1 MIKKKIE
8 CNGCVL
14 YDSIRNDCFALREN
28 ADDKDGYCKF
38 YKPDNEYKMQYN
50 DVVGAYVP
58 VKNNG

>member
-8 CNGCVL
+8 CNSCVL
-14 YDSIRNDCFALREN
+14 YDRVRNDCFALREN

-38 YKPDNEYKMQYN
+38 YKPCDEYKMQYN

-58 VKNNG
+58 VKR